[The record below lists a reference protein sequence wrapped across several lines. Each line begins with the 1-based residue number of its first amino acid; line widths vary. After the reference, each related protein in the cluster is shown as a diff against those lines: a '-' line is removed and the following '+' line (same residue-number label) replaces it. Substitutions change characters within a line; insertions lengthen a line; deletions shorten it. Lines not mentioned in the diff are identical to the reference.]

1 MHIYLHCLKKVTGLP
16 KKLYAF
22 LLFLSLGTWL
32 VCAQEKQISGYV
44 KDENQAPVVGA
55 TVLVEGTNV
64 GAVTDVN
71 GKFTLKAGNEGTLV
85 VSFIGYKTQRIPL
98 NNATE
103 YIVELENDAIHVE
116 DVVVVGFGQQK
127 KESVVGAIVQLK
139 ADEIVQTPVANLS
152 NALNGRLPG
161 VVTMQR
167 SGQPG
172 SDDAEIYIRGQA
184 TLNGYDSAKP
194 LILVDGVE
202 RSFSQID
209 ANEIESMSVLK
220 DASATAVYGVRGAN
234 GVILVTTKRGR
245 EGAPEVSFSYQYG
258 LQTPTRMP
266 EFLTG
271 TEYAQLYQEAYF
283 NDTRQQHG
291 IGSLY
296 FTENQLKM
304 IRHVERGTASDYE
317 KMVYPNVNWMDEM
330 VKKVSTQMQANV
342 NISGGTKNIRYF
354 ISAGYLQQGSVFKDD
369 ELQKYVVG
377 VKKYNS
383 NFTLDRYNFRSNLD
397 FYVARNLVLK
407 INLGGRIE
415 KINEPRVTIQQI
427 MQSAYESSPFTP
439 LFYEG
444 VGYPANGG
452 SWNTLA
458 MFLQGGFENSTN
470 SNVESSA
477 ILEHDFSYLIKGLK
491 AHVNFSFDSR
501 FNYSKVYDETPPLF
515 DLDRNYDYPVYIQK
529 VAAVPLHSA
538 GSQWWNSNKMYLEVG
553 ANYDRTFGDHAVTGL
568 VLYNQ
573 QEYRDAAQTPYVYM
587 GLVVRGTYAYRGKY
601 LAEFNLGYNG
611 SENFAKGKRFGLFP
625 AVSVG
630 WVVSQEK
637 FVRDNLPWLDW
648 LKIRA
653 SYGEVGNDRIGSD
666 RFLFYSDFNQFT
678 PGFGDF
684 AFGSSYYKA
693 PGVKEGRIGNPN
705 VTWERAKKTNIGLD
719 LTAFRGLLG
728 LTVDLFNEDRDGI
741 LISQGSSTP
750 QILGAQLPA
759 VNKGKTNNKGY
770 EIELTHRNRI
780 GQDFSYWFKGNYC
793 FARSKVIFADTPAS
807 IAPWQAPEGHPIGTP
822 LLYECI
828 GFWTSQED
836 IENGLDHSGV
846 AASYGIGDRKYADY
860 NGDGVVNTLDKHYGE
875 GAYSS
880 VPEITYG
887 LNCGFSYKGFDFSML
902 FNGVAHVSISFWGSA
917 IEEFPGGGSVQRFH
931 QQRWSPFKSAEE
943 NADATFPALH
953 LSQTLRSINSQGSYG
968 KYGRLVSGDYLRLKN
983 VELGYTLPERWS
995 RKIGISSIRVYAN
1008 GNNLAL
1014 LYDKTKIRDPESG
1027 SNNGQFYPQMRVFNL
1042 GINLKF

>member
-22 LLFLSLGTWL
+22 LLFLSLGTGL

-427 MQSAYESSPFTP
+427 M
-439 LFYEG
+439 
-444 VGYPANGG
+444 
-452 SWNTLA
+452 
-458 MFLQGGFENSTN
+458 
-470 SNVESSA
+470 
-477 ILEHDFSYLIKGLK
+477 
-491 AHVNFSFDSR
+491 
-501 FNYSKVYDETPPLF
+501 
-515 DLDRNYDYPVYIQK
+515 
-529 VAAVPLHSA
+529 
-538 GSQWWNSNKMYLEVG
+538 
-553 ANYDRTFGDHAVTGL
+553 
-568 VLYNQ
+568 
-573 QEYRDAAQTPYVYM
+573 
-587 GLVVRGTYAYRGKY
+587 
-601 LAEFNLGYNG
+601 
-611 SENFAKGKRFGLFP
+611 
-625 AVSVG
+625 
-630 WVVSQEK
+630 
-637 FVRDNLPWLDW
+637 
-648 LKIRA
+648 
-653 SYGEVGNDRIGSD
+653 
-666 RFLFYSDFNQFT
+666 
-678 PGFGDF
+678 
-684 AFGSSYYKA
+684 
-693 PGVKEGRIGNPN
+693 
-705 VTWERAKKTNIGLD
+705 
-719 LTAFRGLLG
+719 
-728 LTVDLFNEDRDGI
+728 
-741 LISQGSSTP
+741 
-750 QILGAQLPA
+750 
-759 VNKGKTNNKGY
+759 
-770 EIELTHRNRI
+770 
-780 GQDFSYWFKGNYC
+780 
-793 FARSKVIFADTPAS
+793 
-807 IAPWQAPEGHPIGTP
+807 
-822 LLYECI
+822 
-828 GFWTSQED
+828 
-836 IENGLDHSGV
+836 
-846 AASYGIGDRKYADY
+846 
-860 NGDGVVNTLDKHYGE
+860 
-875 GAYSS
+875 
-880 VPEITYG
+880 
-887 LNCGFSYKGFDFSML
+887 
-902 FNGVAHVSISFWGSA
+902 
-917 IEEFPGGGSVQRFH
+917 
-931 QQRWSPFKSAEE
+931 
-943 NADATFPALH
+943 
-953 LSQTLRSINSQGSYG
+953 
-968 KYGRLVSGDYLRLKN
+968 
-983 VELGYTLPERWS
+983 
-995 RKIGISSIRVYAN
+995 
-1008 GNNLAL
+1008 
-1014 LYDKTKIRDPESG
+1014 
-1027 SNNGQFYPQMRVFNL
+1027 
-1042 GINLKF
+1042 